1 MATTIEQKKA
11 IVEEL
16 VETISNSDALY
27 LADYKGMSVAET
39 NNLRADLREKNI
51 NYKVYNNKLVRRA
64 LEQIGGY
71 DALLDGYLVNQTA
84 YAFVQ
89 GDPATPAK
97 VFKKHLKD
105 HKKPE
110 FKAAFIEG
118 VLYTSE
124 QLDALSSMKSKEE
137 MIGEIVGLLM
147 SPISNIVGGLQAQGS
162 NIVGAVKTISEK
174 EEK

>member
-1 MATTIEQKKA
+1 MATTLEQKKA

-16 VETISNSDALY
+16 VEVISNSDALY
-27 LADYKGMSVAET
+27 LTDYKGMSVAET
-39 NNLRADLREKNI
+39 NDLRAELRDKDI
-51 NYKVYNNKLVRRA
+51 NYKVYNNNLVRRA
-64 LEQIGGY
+64 LDQIGGY
-71 DALLDGYLVNQTA
+71 DALNEYLVNQTA

-97 VFKKHLKD
+97 VFKKHIKD
-105 HKKPE
+105 NKKPE

-147 SPISNIVGGLQAQGS
+147 SPVQNIVGGLQAQGS
-162 NIVGAVKTISEK
+162 NIVGALKTISEK
-174 EEK
+174 ED

>member
-1 MATTIEQKKA
+1 MATTIEQKKE
-11 IVEEL
+11 IVKEL

-27 LADYKGMSVAET
+27 LTDYKGMSVADM
-39 NNLRADLREKNI
+39 NNLRSDLREKEV

-71 DALLDGYLVNQTA
+71 DALDDLLINQTA

-89 GDPATPAK
+89 GDPAVPAK
-97 VFKKHLKD
+97 IFKKHLKEN
-105 HKKPE
+105 KKPE

-124 QLDALSSMKSKEE
+124 QLDTLSAMKSKEE

-147 SPISNIVGGLQAQGS
+147 SPVTNIIGGLQAQGS
-162 NIVGAVKTISEK
+162 NISAALKTISEK
-174 EEK
+174 E

>member
-1 MATTIEQKKA
+1 MATTIEQKKV

-16 VETISNSDALY
+16 VDVISNSDALY

-39 NNLRADLREKNI
+39 NILRADLRDNNI

-71 DALLDGYLVNQTA
+71 DALDEYLVNQTA

-89 GDPATPAK
+89 GDPAIPAK
-97 VFKKHLKD
+97 VFKKHLKEN
-105 HKKPE
+105 KKPE

-118 VLYTSE
+118 VLYKSD

-137 MIGEIVGLLM
+137 MIGEIIGLLM
-147 SPISNIVGGLQAQGS
+147 SPIQNIVGGLQAQGS
-162 NIVGAVKTISEK
+162 NIVGALKTISEK